1 MCSLALLFVFGI
13 VVLMAVSS
21 SSSTTE
27 ALALPRGNFPLPAIS
42 QRWGGNMCPPP
53 CLEPTAVGVGGPQLI
68 GCKPSCTT
76 LGQVGDRPPPFACG
90 QQSDAER
97 LPPHVPH
104 LVIPRK
110 QTAIFCLVLLLG
122 LRSPVLQGG

>member
-27 ALALPRGNFPLPAIS
+27 ALALPRGNFPLSAIS
-42 QRWGGNMCPPP
+42 QHWGGNMCPPP

-76 LGQVGDRPPPFACG
+76 LGQVVDRPLPLLVGSRVMLSVFPHMSHIWSSQGSKLPFFV
-90 QQSDAER
+90 
-97 LPPHVPH
+97 L
-104 LVIPRK
+104 
-110 QTAIFCLVLLLG
+110 FCFWV
-122 LRSPVLQGG
+122 